1 MIRSKKVIVTILS
14 LALSISV
21 LVACG
26 NKETTDEEIINNPD
40 LTAEET
46 ILEEPKEEIQENGLT
61 KAQEIDARK
70 ITEDFASLRLQINYI
85 TDTKDTYLRW
95 INMLSDFGQAI
106 FDDIFIDSYLEAHV
120 NDKQIVNVENIDITS
135 IKKVENEI
143 WVEYTT
149 NLFVENS
156 IYDDNKTNKTINC
169 ALLINDNGKIEGFK
183 NGEDDMFNYFA

>member
-183 NGEDDMFNYFA
+183 NGEDDMFNYFE